1 MVWLLKIS
9 NTRSTG
15 LTKNKGIGV
24 EKLST
29 PIFKPYLMKR
39 LSTLALLL
47 TLGAT
52 GLLVQSCDD
61 KSGKSESTT
70 STEEPKLAPAPTFNA
85 DSAYAFVQK
94 QVDFGPRI
102 PNSKAHQACGDWL
115 VAKLKSYGFAVT
127 EQKFTETAFD
137 GTKLNARNII
147 GSINP
152 DAAKRILLTAHWDTR
167 PFADKD
173 TVAQYKNKPFD
184 GANDGGSGVGV
195 LLEIARNL
203 QAKPLPNV
211 GIDIIFFDIEDWGEK
226 EGMQPS
232 QERSNWA
239 LGSQYWAKNLH
250 KPGYSAYYGI
260 LLDLVGAKGAQFPQ
274 ESYSLQYAPS
284 IVQNIWNIAGRLGY
298 NQYFLPVQGGGLTD
312 DHVAVNEVA
321 KIPMVDIVEMKVNN
335 PKTFGDYHHTHKD
348 NMEVIDKNVMKA
360 VGQTVTQVLY
370 QEE

>member
-1 MVWLLKIS
+1 
-9 NTRSTG
+9 
-15 LTKNKGIGV
+15 
-24 EKLST
+24 
-29 PIFKPYLMKR
+29 MKR
-39 LSTLALLL
+39 TLTLIGLLL
-47 TLGAT
+47 MG
-52 GLLVQSCDD
+52 GLLLESCKE
-61 KSGKSESTT
+61 KSKSAESTA
-70 STEEPKLAPAPTFNA
+70 SEETKLAPAPVFNA

-102 PNSKAHQACGDWL
+102 PNSKAHRACGDWM

-127 EQKFTETAFD
+127 EQTFTETAFD

-203 QAKPLPNV
+203 KAQPLPNV

-226 EGMQPS
+226 EGMTPAQG
-232 QERSNWA
+232 RSNWA
-239 LGSQYWAKNLH
+239 LGSQYWAKNPH

-284 IVQNIWNIAGRLGY
+284 VVQNIWNTASRLGY
-298 NQYFLPVQGGGLTD
+298 NQYFLPVPGGGLTD

-335 PKTFGDYHHTHKD
+335 PKTFGDYHHTHQD

-370 QEE
+370 QEN

>member
-1 MVWLLKIS
+1 M
-9 NTRSTG
+9 
-15 LTKNKGIGV
+15 
-24 EKLST
+24 KLFPS
-29 PIFKPYLMKR
+29 
-39 LSTLALLL
+39 LALLL
-47 TLGAT
+47 VLGAAS
-52 GLLVQSCDD
+52 LQSC
-61 KSGKSESTT
+61 KENSKKTESSESGSATQ
-70 STEEPKLAPAPTFNA
+70 EVLVNAPVFNA
-85 DSAYAFVQK
+85 DSAYAFIQK

-115 VAKLKSYGFAVT
+115 VAKLKGYGFTVT
-127 EQKFTETAFD
+127 EQKFTETAYD

-147 GSINP
+147 GSFNP

-173 TVAQYKNKPFD
+173 TDPKYKDKPFD

-203 QAKPLPNV
+203 HAKPLGNV

-226 EGMQPS
+226 EGV
-232 QERSNWA
+232 ERSGNRENWA

-274 ESYSLQYAPS
+274 EANSLQYAQS
-284 IVQNIWNIAGRLGY
+284 IVQNIWNTASKLGY
-298 NQYFLPVQGGGLTD
+298 DPYFLPVPGGGLTD

-321 KIPMVDIVEMKVNN
+321 KIPMVDIVEMKVNS
-335 PKTFGDYHHTHKD
+335 PKTFGEYHHTHAD
-348 NMEVIDKNVMKA
+348 NMEVIDRNVLKA

-370 QEE
+370 QEQ